1 MENGLGCGE
10 GPGDVLPRVSVSRGH
25 QAFLQTLRQMRS
37 ALISEHIPLTLE
49 ISTDAQS
56 LIGFGVICEGYICQQ
71 LVPVG
76 CYLRGALLSRAGT

>member
-1 MENGLGCGE
+1 MQLT
-10 GPGDVLPRVSVSRGH
+10 
-25 QAFLQTLRQMRS
+25 QAIEILSPIQIQTLAFFIAVDRTT
-37 ALISEHIPLTLE
+37 SECTDGYIPLTLE